1 MTITVETMVQQIK
14 DMSDGGEY
22 VYVCDE
28 YSGVVKV
35 IRKVLM
41 YYVGYIETVENYYVH
56 EELMDDT
63 ALVEYLKAE
72 WVVCAQQTAR

>member
-1 MTITVETMVQQIK
+1 MTITVETMAQQIK
-14 DMSDGGEY
+14 DMADGEEY

-28 YSGVVKV
+28 YTGVVKV

-56 EELMDDT
+56 EELMDDN
-63 ALVEYLKAE
+63 ALLEYLKAS
-72 WVVCAQQTAR
+72 WVNPLQQQG